1 MFPLPS
7 PALPVGNTPLVPLRR
22 LCTALGLPCRVL
34 AKAEQYNPTGSVK
47 DRAARAML
55 RDTEARGLLRPG
67 GTVIEPTS
75 GSLGIALAAA
85 AAARGYRA
93 VLVMPETMSAER
105 RALLRAYGAQ
115 VVLTDGARGMPAA
128 IETAQRLARETPG
141 SFLPSQFTNPANPRA
156 HYETT
161 GPELWHGANGALDLF
176 VAGVG
181 SGGTITG
188 AGRYLKEQK
197 PSLRV
202 VAVEPAASPVLSGGT
217 AGAHGLQG
225 IGAGFV
231 PAVLDRS
238 VYDEVVCVAD
248 ADAFTMCRTLARCE
262 GLLVGPSSGAA
273 LHAAVLLARRAENA
287 GKTIAVLLP
296 DGGERYLSTGLF
308 DE

>member
-1 MFPLPS
+1 MLSPSLLP
-7 PALPVGNTPLVPLRR
+7 GGTPLASLER
-22 LCTALGLPCRVL
+22 LCAALGLHCRLL
-34 AKAEQYNPTGSVK
+34 AKLEQYNPTGSVK
-47 DRAARAML
+47 DRAAHAML
-55 RDTEARGLLRPG
+55 CDAEARGLLRPG

-115 VVLTDGARGMPAA
+115 VVLTDGARGMSAA

-141 SFLPSQFTNPANPRA
+141 SFLPSQFSNPANPRA

-161 GPELWHGANGALDLF
+161 GPELWHDAGGALDLF

-217 AGAHGLQG
+217 ADAHGLQG

-231 PAVLDRS
+231 PAVLDKS
-238 VYDEVVCVAD
+238 VYDEVVRVTD
-248 ADAFTMCRTLARCE
+248 ADAFAMCRTLSRCE
-262 GLLVGPSSGAA
+262 GMLVGPSSGAA
-273 LHAAVLLARRAENA
+273 LHAAALLARRAENA

>member
-1 MFPLPS
+1 MLSSSLLP
-7 PALPVGNTPLVPLRR
+7 GGTPLASLER
-22 LCTALGLPCRVL
+22 LCAVLGLHCRLL
-34 AKAEQYNPTGSVK
+34 AKLEQYNPTGSVK
-47 DRAARAML
+47 DRAAHAML
-55 RDTEARGLLRPG
+55 CDAEAHGLLRPG

-93 VLVMPETMSAER
+93 VLVMPETMSVER

-115 VVLTDGARGMPAA
+115 VVLTDGARGMSAA

-141 SFLPSQFTNPANPRA
+141 SFLPSQFSNPANPRA

-161 GPELWHGANGALDLF
+161 GPELWHDAGVALDLF

-217 AGAHGLQG
+217 ADAHGLQG

-231 PAVLDRS
+231 PAVLDKS
-238 VYDEVVCVAD
+238 VYDEVVRVTD
-248 ADAFTMCRTLARCE
+248 ADAFAMCRTLSCCE
-262 GLLVGPSSGAA
+262 GMLVGPSSGAA
-273 LHAAVLLARRAENA
+273 LHAAALLARRAENK